1 MPSSSRP
8 RIEKNGAPR
17 AALDV
22 TVTNTAGELQLFLG
36 YLARIVPP
44 GMVFAA
50 SLDDT
55 GPTSRARNQ
64 PERVMPEDQHRTLLV
79 DK

>member
-1 MPSSSRP
+1 M
-8 RIEKNGAPR
+8 
-17 AALDV
+17 
-22 TVTNTAGELQLFLG
+22 
-36 YLARIVPP
+36 ARIVPP

-64 PERVMPEDQHRTLLV
+64 PETVMPEDQHRTLLV